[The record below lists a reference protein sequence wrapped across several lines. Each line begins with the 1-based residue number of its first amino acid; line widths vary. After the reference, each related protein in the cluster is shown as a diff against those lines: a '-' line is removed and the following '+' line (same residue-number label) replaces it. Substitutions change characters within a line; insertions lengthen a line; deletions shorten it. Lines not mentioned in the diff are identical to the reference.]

1 MHPAN
6 ELGALETKRLE
17 LAAEIILESDAV
29 KAHLLQDELLKT
41 DLQIAAFEGG
51 ASCPSSI
58 AAGVEFIAEN
68 GGGRG

>member
-1 MHPAN
+1 MNPAN

-41 DLQIAAFEGG
+41 DLQIAAIEDGQD
-51 ASCPSSI
+51 APPSK